1 MPSPSQPHSSP
12 AGLPPATF
20 EIALAAL
27 LAVALVPFTL
37 TTSFHGDEFT
47 NLYNAVRMLE
57 GQVIYRDFFELTGPL
72 THWLLAWVY
81 AITGPSLLTA
91 RLVQAAAIVLA
102 GWQLFRLARGLGVG
116 PWTAMLPGL
125 ILVAGLYR
133 HWPGYSHHWMALPF
147 VLAALQAGMKA
158 LASDGWRWWGIAGVA
173 AGLSCL
179 AMQSD
184 GAVTAIALAAT
195 LTLNLLLS
203 GPVSI
208 RAAAKQVLALAGG
221 LALPLALAA
230 AYLAWHGA
238 LGAAWYSVWSWPLAH
253 YKVPGGF
260 NDIPFATD
268 FAAAILPVT
277 QLPAWYGR
285 LYHFAMLYA
294 LPATTAV
301 AALVWGLGL
310 LWRRMSAGSGWS
322 PQEARLGLVGLC
334 TIGFFALL
342 SRGRADVVRVAVY
355 AFPAVLFATAL
366 AQAWADRT
374 RAPQLVLARWLP
386 HAALAAF
393 VATGALLQA
402 KFMQKD
408 PAAWLRLT
416 SPDGGLAASPAVAY
430 IRAHSEPDDRI
441 VAMPNGGFF
450 YFYGRPSATRH
461 AWIWPPSLG
470 FVTAREVDE
479 AWDEIA
485 ARRPRFVVVSPDG
498 PEPEKLQAYLR
509 RPLTG
514 YQRVTVPGAPGR
526 PVYLFERRP
535 RPEETQAP

>member
-1 MPSPSQPHSSP
+1 V
-12 AGLPPATF
+12 
-20 EIALAAL
+20 AL

-47 NLYNAVRMLE
+47 NLYNAVRMLD
-57 GQVIYRDFFELTGPL
+57 GQVIYRDFFELTAPL

-81 AITGPSLLTA
+81 AVTGPSLLTA
-91 RLVQAAAIVLA
+91 RLLQSAAIVLA

-116 PWTAMLPGL
+116 PWTATLPGL

-147 VLAALQAGMKA
+147 VLAALQAGMRA

-195 LTLNLLLS
+195 LILNGAL
-203 GPVSI
+203 GGTGI
-208 RAAAKQVLALAGG
+208 RVAAKQALALAGG
-221 LALPLALAA
+221 LILPLAVAA
-230 AYLAWHGA
+230 AYLAWQGA

-294 LPATTAV
+294 LPAAMAV
-301 AALVWGLGL
+301 VALVWGLGL
-310 LWRRMSAGSGWS
+310 VWRRVSGGTGWS
-322 PQEARLGLVGLC
+322 SHEARLGLVGLC
-334 TIGFFALL
+334 AIGFFALL

-366 AQAWADRT
+366 AQAWAERAT
-374 RAPQLVLARWLP
+374 APQLVLARWLP

-393 VATGALLQA
+393 VATGVLLQA
-402 KFMQKD
+402 KFIQKD
-408 PAAWLRLT
+408 PTAWLRLT
-416 SPDGGLAASPAVAY
+416 SPDVELAASPAVAY
-430 IRAHSEPDDRI
+430 IRAHSRPGDRI
-441 VAMPNGGFF
+441 VAMPNGGFY

-485 ARRPRFVVVSPDG
+485 TNRPRFVVVAPDG
-498 PEPEKLQAYLR
+498 PEPEKLQAYIR
-509 RPLTG
+509 RPLSHYRRATASPLG
-514 YQRVTVPGAPGR
+514 ER
-526 PVYLFERRP
+526 PPYVFERVD
-535 RPEETQAP
+535 AP